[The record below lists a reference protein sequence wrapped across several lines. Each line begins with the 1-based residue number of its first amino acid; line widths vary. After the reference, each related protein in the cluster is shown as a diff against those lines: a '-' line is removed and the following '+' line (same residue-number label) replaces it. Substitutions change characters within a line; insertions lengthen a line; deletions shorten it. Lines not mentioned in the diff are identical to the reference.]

1 MHAMNL
7 PLQLDEIRAQLEQAK
22 LEAECLTSGLS
33 DTQLWRRP
41 PDGGWSVGECLV
53 DLYLVDEPYL
63 PKLRT
68 AVADARTKGQTGR
81 GPFTFGFLGKRF
93 VRSQTVDGRKVSTSK
108 IFEPKPDPNVLARF
122 VRLQDALLTIS
133 KEAAGLDLARA
144 TFTTPN
150 LPLRLS
156 LFEALNL
163 LVVHQE
169 RHFAQAARMR
179 ETFSDAVS

>member
-1 MHAMNL
+1 MKL
-7 PLQLDEIRAQLEQAK
+7 PLQLSEIRAQLEGAK
-22 LEAECLTSGLS
+22 GEAERVTAGLAEA
-33 DTQLWRRP
+33 QLWQSP
-41 PDGGWSVGECLV
+41 PDGGWSVGDCLV
-53 DLYLVDEPYL
+53 HLYLVGEPYL

-68 AVADARTKGQTGR
+68 AVADARTKGRTGQ

-93 VRSQTVDGRKVSTSK
+93 VRSQTVDGRKVGTSK
-108 IFEPKPDPNVLARF
+108 IFEPKPDPDVLARF
-122 VRLQDALLTIS
+122 MRLQDALLTIS

-156 LFEALNL
+156 LFEAFNL

-169 RHFAQAARMR
+169 RHFAQAARVQ
-179 ETFSDAVS
+179 ETLLDAADL